1 MARRRSV
8 RRKLPKLGKEGFVT
22 STFAT
27 PDVEDYVVAELRY
40 ESPVAYTRSRFVAP
54 AVGAGDANRFNQ
66 VLEKFDIK
74 EIRSQFGFPAAQVR
88 KRVQL
93 AAALPSDPSTNILKA
108 KGADAEFRQSGFVQI
123 IPKRG
128 EDSKKLAAA
137 LNREKAVWDAYV
149 APRPVPAVPTGSVPA
164 PGSFEPSQGYL
175 YSTRRSASARP
186 RYGAWQEQREGHHH
200 LRYRGRL
207 ESQHEDLPSGIP
219 LLGGTMIDDL
229 GWRNHGT
236 AVLGEMISMPNG
248 KGCVGISHEAKAVV
262 HSAVINGVF
271 NAAGAMSNATSAA
284 QKGRCDSD
292 RIACHRARPEI
303 TSLCSIG
310 PISFPRSKRR
320 WTRASRWS
328 RPPATATRISIRPSS
343 TTPACRKTAAPSW
356 SAPACRRPMLSTS
369 TAARGCRPTI
379 DRRSALA
386 HLVFQLRQ
394 NRQRARLG
402 LSCDNARLWRC
413 PRRRFGEYMVYAA
426 FLRHFERF
434 TDRHRRGSM
443 PAGTGEG

>member
-149 APRPVPAVPTGSVPA
+149 APRPVPAMPAGSA
-164 PGSFEPSQGYL
+164 AGSRNFEPSQGYL
-175 YSTRRSASARP
+175 CAAP
-186 RYGAWQEQREGHHH
+186 NGIGAAEVWGLAGAKGSGITICDIEGNWN
-200 LRYRGRL
+200 R
-207 ESQHEDLPSGIP
+207 QHEDLPSGIP
-219 LLGGTMIDDL
+219 LLGGTVIDDL

-236 AVLGEMISMPNG
+236 AVLGEMISIPDAR
-248 KGCVGISHEAKAVV
+248 GCVGISHQAKGAV

-271 NAAGAMSNATSAA
+271 NAAGAISNAAA
-284 QKGRCDSD
+284 QLKKGDVISD
-292 RIACHRARPEI
+292 RTAGAGPDRKLRRHAVLVRHI
-303 TSLCSIG
+303 LCDQG
-310 PISFPRSKRR
+310 GGRKGHHGGRGRRQRQREFRCGRS
-320 WTRASRWS
+320 T
-328 RPPATATRISIRPSS
+328 
-343 TTPACRKTAAPSW
+343 TTPACRRTAAPSS
-356 SAPACRRPMLSTS
+356 SAPACRRPTMSTS
-369 TAARGCRPTI
+369 TVLARAAVLRLA
-379 DRRSALA
+379 RRSAVA

-394 NRQRARLG
+394 DRQRSGLG
-402 LSCDNARLWRC
+402 LACDHAGLWRC
-413 PRRRFGEYMVYAA
+413 PGRRVGK
-426 FLRHFERF
+426 
-434 TDRHRRGSM
+434 
-443 PAGTGEG
+443 